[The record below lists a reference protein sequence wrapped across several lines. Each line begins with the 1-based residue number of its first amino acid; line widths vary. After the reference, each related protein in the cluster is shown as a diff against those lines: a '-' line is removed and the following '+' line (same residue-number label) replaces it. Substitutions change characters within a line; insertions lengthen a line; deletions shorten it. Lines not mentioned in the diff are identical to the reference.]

1 MRVHYLQHVPYEDLA
16 GIGDW
21 LEANQHQVSHTR
33 LYEEEALP
41 EPANVDGL
49 IIMGGPMSIHDEKQY
64 PWLADEKHLIEE
76 AISAEKLVLGI
87 CLGAQLIANVL
98 GARVYRNQ
106 HKEIGWFP
114 VRFSREIRS
123 RDPFRFLPS
132 KLSVFHWHG
141 ETFDLPGEAI
151 PVAKSAGCSN
161 QGFLYQ
167 DHVLGLQFHLES
179 TRKSVGD
186 LITNAH
192 NDLGTGRYV
201 QTPAAMLG
209 QQSNFTENI
218 RLLYRLLDHFLTS
231 WAEK

>member
-21 LEANQHQVSHTR
+21 LEANQHPVSGTR
-33 LYEEEALP
+33 LYEEESLP
-41 EPANVDGL
+41 DPAEFDGL
-49 IIMGGPMSIHDEKQY
+49 IIMGGPMSIHDEEQY
-64 PWLADEKHLIEE
+64 PWLADEKHLIGG
-76 AISAEKLVLGI
+76 AISGEKLVLGI
-87 CLGAQLIANVL
+87 CLGAQLIADAL

-114 VRFSREIRS
+114 VRFTPEIRR

-141 ETFDLPGEAI
+141 DTFDLPEDALRI
-151 PVAKSAGCSN
+151 AKSAGCAN

-167 DHVLGLQFHLES
+167 EHVLALQFHLES

-186 LITNAH
+186 LITNGH
-192 NDLGTGRYV
+192 SDLGAGRYV

-209 QQSNFTENI
+209 QQSSFTENI
-218 RLLYRLLDHFLTS
+218 RLLYRLLEHFIS
-231 WAEK
+231 PREKK